1 MATIDELGDDAS
13 FSKSN
18 WVATDAKARDGHL
31 SLRYLNEFVGDLK
44 CAPALLERGLFP
56 DAKEVTETMG
66 VFNAIRKLN
75 LHVLDAGDDATGL
88 RNGIVVVG
96 DGMTPRTAAM
106 FASRTK
112 GWTCFSVDPIM
123 RVSTPEA
130 PVSWADMENVV
141 PICAKIEDIR
151 IRLNKAIVI
160 LVHAHVTMPQAMA
173 SIQANTVVAVLTLPC
188 CNWYGHQEE
197 LDLRPPTVVYDDMS
211 ILSQHREIR
220 LWLPDHTNPD
230 AIVPVGGGC
239 VRKAY
244 VPPRRVPPPLDAFLH
259 QMLSTPTNDL
269 PSDIVAAVVDT
280 CRRSLAPSAALL
292 LLGDQPT
299 VHAALQTSG
308 FTNVLSRTELSASS
322 SLKVDAILDVGYL
335 HAVLSR
341 VEKTKAC
348 GLVTELLRL
357 YKSWL
362 PVHSGDVL
370 CLSGRRMLRSTK
382 YFARPSLAWSM
393 VVTPLA
399 AANATFTTFLHHA
412 TVHDAPPVAMADGD
426 ALCSLE
432 ALRPRLDATFTARCP
447 TALPVTSIADVLAG
461 GDCPNVVVRTSG
473 VVTRIHPMHAKLV
486 LVDLCDAV
494 DGKLVLVLL
503 RQDSLMAPGDAL
515 RLPHTL
521 LQHLQLGD
529 TLDVVGD
536 LEMTGTGSLSVKAA
550 AVRLAATVSRD
561 TLTYYQ

>member
-18 WVATDAKARDGHL
+18 WIATDAKAHDGNL

-44 CAPALLERGLFP
+44 CASALLERGLFP

-75 LHVLDAGDDATGL
+75 LHVLDADDDDATGL

-96 DGMTPRTAAM
+96 DGMTPRTATM

-123 RVSTPEA
+123 RMSTPEA
-130 PVSWADMENVV
+130 PVPWADVDKVV

-151 IRLNKAIVI
+151 IRLHKAIVI
-160 LVHAHVTMPQAMA
+160 LVHAHVTMPQAMT

-197 LDLRPPTVVYDDMS
+197 LDQRPPTVVYDDMS

-220 LWLPDHTNPD
+220 LWLPDHANPD
-230 AIVPVGGGC
+230 AIVPVVGGSC
-239 VRKAY
+239 IRKTY

-259 QMLSTPTNDL
+259 QMLATPTNDL
-269 PSDIVAAVVDT
+269 PTDVLTAVIDT
-280 CRRSLAPSAALL
+280 CRRSLAPTAALL
-292 LLGDQPT
+292 LIGDQST
-299 VHAALQTSG
+299 VRAALQASG
-308 FTNVLSRTELSASS
+308 FTNVRCRTELAASS
-322 SLKVDAILDVGYL
+322 SIMVDAIVDVGYL

-362 PVHSGDVL
+362 PKNAGAVL

-382 YFARPSLAWSM
+382 YFARPSLGWSLA
-393 VVTPLA
+393 VTPLA
-399 AANATFTTFLHHA
+399 AASSEFTTFLHHA
-412 TVHDAPPVAMADGD
+412 TVHDAPPVATVDDSLVPLEG
-426 ALCSLE
+426 LRLRLE
-432 ALRPRLDATFTARCP
+432 ATFSARCP
-447 TALPVTSIADVLAG
+447 AAVSVTRIADILA
-461 GDCPNVVVRTSG
+461 DSPNVVVRTSG
-473 VVTRIHPMHAKLV
+473 VVTRIHAMHAKLV
-486 LVDLCDAV
+486 LVDICDEV
-494 DGKLVLVLL
+494 NGKLLLVLL

-515 RLPHTL
+515 RMPQTL

-536 LEMTGTGSLSVKAA
+536 LETTGTGSLSIRAA
-550 AVRLAATVSRD
+550 AVRLVATVSRD
-561 TLTYYQ
+561 RLTYYQ